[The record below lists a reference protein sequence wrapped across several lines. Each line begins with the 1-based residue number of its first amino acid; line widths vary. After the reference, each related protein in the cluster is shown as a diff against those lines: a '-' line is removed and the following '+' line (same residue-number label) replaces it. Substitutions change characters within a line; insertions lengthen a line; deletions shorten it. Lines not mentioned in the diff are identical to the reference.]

1 MRKVALFCAALV
13 VAGLGTTAAAYAIQ
27 GQQTVEV
34 RVQNNRA
41 GSRENPRSAG
51 RLTVVTGTTI
61 VPGEAP
67 WAATAATIHF
77 DRNIVFNSS
86 RFPKCSQAVVQ
97 QDESRCP
104 RGSRVGGGS
113 AQSTLFAGPAV
124 SGNPAPRVTAFNGAN
139 NRLYLLVV
147 NQAPAVRAVM
157 VGTLKTDTG
166 RYGRKLDIPAIPP
179 VLQNGGFPNLTISLT
194 RFQTS
199 VGGTFRGTPFVALRG
214 CTGGKLNFK
223 GDIKFRDATG
233 ATSAASATSTSNCRR
248 R

>member
-1 MRKVALFCAALV
+1 MRKAALFCATLG
-13 VAGLGTTAAAYAIQ
+13 VAAFGITAAAFAIQ
-27 GQQTVEV
+27 GQQTVAV
-34 RVQNNRA
+34 KVLNNRA
-41 GSRENPRSAG
+41 GTKEKPRSAG
-51 RLTVVTGTTI
+51 RLTVTTATTI

-77 DRNIVFNSS
+77 DKNLVFNSS
-86 RFPKCSQAVVQ
+86 KFPKCSQAVVQ

-113 AQSTLFAGPAV
+113 AQSTLFAGTTV

-139 NRLYLLVV
+139 NHLYLLVV
-147 NQAPAVRAVM
+147 NQSPAVRAVI

-179 VLQNGGFPNLTISLT
+179 VLQNGGFANLTISLT

-199 VGGTFRGTPFVALRG
+199 VGGTFRGTPYVALRG
-214 CTGGKLNFK
+214 CTSGKLNFK

-233 ATSAASATSTSNCRR
+233 ARSAASATSTSNCRSR
-248 R
+248 